1 MQPGDSTIMLA
12 RRRVLASAVAAAL
25 LPIPS
30 VAQDA
35 DDAAQVEEIVVTG
48 SRLARR
54 DFIAPSPITTIDR
67 TTIENT
73 GQPTLEETLNQM
85 PQVIP
90 DFGRTSNNPGTG
102 TSRINLR
109 GLGSHRTLVLLNGR
123 RLAPSGVGSSVDLN
137 NLPQALF
144 DRVEIITGGATTVYG
159 SDAVAGVVN
168 FILRDDFDGIG
179 LDASAYVTEA
189 GDSEVY
195 DVNVTWGHNFASGR
209 GNVTLYGGFL
219 DRGESFA
226 SDRAFTSIPWQ
237 TDDDGNLFPSG
248 SSAIPEGRIAFPQT
262 DLGDGN
268 PVPIKFTPDG
278 IPVEFVF
285 PDDLYNYAP
294 VNYLQIPLQRYSG
307 GLFLN
312 YDLTDRFTAYTE
324 ITHTRNEVGQNAAPV
339 PLFFFGETNV
349 DNPVLTPEAQAAF
362 SQYIPTGPNTV
373 AFFMTRRM
381 EEFGFRTIES
391 TTDYSRIVAG
401 LRGDIAAG
409 WDFDIW
415 ATYTKGEEDRLE
427 GNDGSF
433 SRFQQGLLVDPLTG
447 QCYDPSGGCVPI
459 NPWGAG
465 ALSPEAV
472 EFIRLPPHTNITSR
486 TQKLVSGYVR
496 GQMFETWAGPIS
508 VAFGAEWRSDEG
520 IFEADDAL
528 FTGDA
533 IGFTGDASVIG
544 EESVS
549 EVYAEALIPLA
560 EDAPFA
566 RRLSVEVGGRYSD
579 YDHAGSVDTWK
590 VGGDWEPIED
600 VRFRA
605 MWQRSVRAPDLFEAF
620 QDEFITNNGYVGED
634 SSDDLCSASADP
646 VGRGNVEKCVLQG
659 IPIGQIGTYEATPF
673 FPSDEINGGNP
684 NLVPE
689 EAETRT
695 VGVVFTGL
703 DDWTFSVDF
712 FDLEVDNTISEAFPN
727 AVCWNQQNTGNALCD
742 RIIRDANAGYNV
754 VRQDLTRLNA
764 GVMSTSG
771 IDTLVSYATELPSWL
786 TVGGGYADLSINLN
800 WTHMLT
806 NEVQLHKTLDADE
819 CAGYFGFPCSS
830 TLDFAVNTFPKNRV
844 TTNIAY
850 MVGSFDLHLTWRW
863 IEGTDNAQ
871 PIFNEFVGEPAPVL
885 AIPTIGSKGYVDLGA
900 GYAFNDSISV
910 RLNVSNLFD
919 TDPAFMADQG
929 NQNNTD
935 GGMYDLF
942 GRSYQLSFSLRY

>member
-1 MQPGDSTIMLA
+1 MPC
-12 RRRVLASAVAAAL
+12 V
-25 LPIPS
+25 S

-35 DDAAQVEEIVVTG
+35 DDGDAVEEIVVTG
-48 SRLARR
+48 SRIARR
-54 DFIAPSPITTIDR
+54 DLIAPSPITTIDR
-67 TTIENT
+67 SSIENS

-90 DFGRTSNNPGTG
+90 DFGRTSNNPGNG

-109 GLGSHRTLVLLNGR
+109 GLGSQRTLVLLNGR
-123 RLAPSGVGSSVDLN
+123 RLAPSGISSSVDLN

-168 FILRDDFDGIG
+168 FILRDDFDGFG
-179 LDASAYVTEA
+179 LDASAYVTEE

-195 DVNVTWGHNFASGR
+195 DINATWGHNFASGR
-209 GNVTLYGGFL
+209 GNITLYGGYL
-219 DRGESFA
+219 ERGESFA
-226 SDRAFTSIPWQ
+226 ADRAFTSIPWR
-237 TDDDGNLFPSG
+237 TDDFGNIFPGG

-285 PDDLYNYAP
+285 PGDLYNYAP
-294 VNYLQIPLQRYSG
+294 VNYLQIPLERYSG

-312 YDLTDRFTAYTE
+312 YDVSDRHTLYTE
-324 ITHTRNEVGQNAAPV
+324 LTYTRNNVLRNLAPV
-339 PLFFFGETNV
+339 PLFMFPETNL

-373 AFFMTRRM
+373 TFFMARRM
-381 EEFGFRTIES
+381 EELGFRIIDS
-391 TTDYSRIVAG
+391 TNDYSRAVVG
-401 LRGDIAAG
+401 LRGDINDT

-415 ATYTKGEEDRLE
+415 ATYTKGEEEELQR
-427 GNDGSF
+427 NDGSF

-472 EFIRLPPHTNITSR
+472 EFIRLAPHTNVTSR
-486 TQKLVSGYVR
+486 TQKLISGYVR
-496 GQMFETWAGPIS
+496 GDMFRTWAGPIS
-508 VAFGAEWRSDEG
+508 VAFGAEWRSDDG
-520 IFEADDAL
+520 GFEADDSL

-533 IGFTGDASVIG
+533 IGFGGDASVIG

-566 RRLSVEVGGRYSD
+566 RRLSLEVGGRYSD
-579 YDHAGSVDTWK
+579 YDHAGSADTWK
-590 VGGDWEPIED
+590 VGGEWEPIAD
-600 VRFRA
+600 LRFRA

-620 QDEFITNNGYVGED
+620 QEEYITNFGYVGED
-634 SSDDLCSASADP
+634 SSDDPCSASADP
-646 VGRGNVEKCVLQG
+646 AGRGNVEKCVLQG
-659 IPIGQIGTYEATPF
+659 IPIDQIGIYEATPF
-673 FPSDEINGGNP
+673 FPSEELNGGNP
-684 NLVPE
+684 NLHPE
-689 EAETRT
+689 EAETST
-695 VGVVFTGL
+695 VGVVYTGL
-703 DDWTFSVDF
+703 DNWTFSLDL
-712 FDLEVDNTISEAFPN
+712 FDLEVDNTISDAFPD
-727 AVCWNQQNTGNALCD
+727 AVCWNQQNIGNALCD
-742 RIIRDANAGYNV
+742 RFIRDANAGYNV
-754 VRQDLTRLNA
+754 VSQDLTKLNA

-771 IDTLVSYATELPSWL
+771 VDTQVSYATDLPQWM
-786 TVGGGYADLSINLN
+786 TIFDYADLSINLI
-800 WTHMLT
+800 WTHMES
-806 NEVQLHKTLDADE
+806 NDVQLHESLDSSE
-819 CAGYFGFPCSS
+819 CAGFFGFPCSS
-830 TLDFAVNTFPKNRV
+830 TLNFAVNTFPENRV

-850 MVGSFDLHLTWRW
+850 TSGNLDLHLTWRW
-863 IEGTDNAQ
+863 IEGTDNAY
-871 PIFNEFVGEPAPVL
+871 PIFIEATGQPETIE

-900 GYAFNDSISV
+900 GYVFNDNVSV

-942 GRSYQLSFSLRY
+942 GRSYQLSFSMRY